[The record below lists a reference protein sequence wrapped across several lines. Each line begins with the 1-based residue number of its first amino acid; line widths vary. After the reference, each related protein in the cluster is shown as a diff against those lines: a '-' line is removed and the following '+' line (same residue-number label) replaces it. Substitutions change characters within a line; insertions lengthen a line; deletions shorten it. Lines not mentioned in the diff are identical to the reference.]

1 MNPFSDLSLEQLQK
15 TAYDIRQDVI
25 KMLAEA
31 KSGHSAGALGMAEV
45 FTALYFRI
53 LNHDPQN
60 PDWSGRDRLLVSNG
74 HICPVLYA
82 ALANCGY
89 FEKDELLTLR
99 KLNTRL
105 QGHPHRQ
112 SLPGIEITSGPLGIG
127 LSQACGMALAARLD
141 NQKHNVFCVMSDGEH
156 DEGNAWEAIMFA
168 AKYKLGNL
176 TVLVDRNNI
185 QIDGF
190 TEQVMPLEPFKEKY
204 EAFNWQVLEID
215 GHNIEAIIDA
225 CSLARSIYERP
236 VAIICHTIPGKG
248 VDFMEAN
255 PDWHGKAPGSQEA
268 GQAINQL
275 RTLKGT
281 IEFE

>member
-89 FEKDELLTLR
+89 FEKDELFTLR

-112 SLPGIEITSGPLGIG
+112 SFPGIEITSWPLGIG

-141 NQKHNVFCVMSDGEH
+141 NQKHNVF
-156 DEGNAWEAIMFA
+156 
-168 AKYKLGNL
+168 
-176 TVLVDRNNI
+176 
-185 QIDGF
+185 
-190 TEQVMPLEPFKEKY
+190 
-204 EAFNWQVLEID
+204 
-215 GHNIEAIIDA
+215 
-225 CSLARSIYERP
+225 
-236 VAIICHTIPGKG
+236 
-248 VDFMEAN
+248 
-255 PDWHGKAPGSQEA
+255 
-268 GQAINQL
+268 
-275 RTLKGT
+275 
-281 IEFE
+281 